1 MTSLSPIHTIGDQI
15 MEALLLHTTQNRA
28 EARDIAL
35 DMLNH
40 VGISNPSQRI
50 EELPHQLSGGMRQR
64 VMIAMALCCDPK
76 LLIADEPTTALDV
89 SVYLVRAKIPINSIL
104 IRYHRQ

>member
-1 MTSLSPIHTIGDQI
+1 
-15 MEALLLHTTQNRA
+15 MEALLLHKNA
-28 EARDIAL
+28 EPRQKPATSHW
-35 DMLNH
+35 DMLNR

-76 LLIADEPTTALDV
+76 LLIADETDN
-89 SVYLVRAKIPINSIL
+89 RA
-104 IRYHRQ
+104 